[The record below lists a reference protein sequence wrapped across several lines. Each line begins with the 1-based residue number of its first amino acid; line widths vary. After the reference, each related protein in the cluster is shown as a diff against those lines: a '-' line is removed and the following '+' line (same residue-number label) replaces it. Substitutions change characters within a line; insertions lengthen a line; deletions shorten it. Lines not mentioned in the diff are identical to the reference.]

1 MISSPLAKHERA
13 VSVSD
18 KESPTVGSGKDFQKK
33 RTPALKRLYLE
44 NKKIVMDPTSKLL
57 VTLRAINAPE

>member
-13 VSVSD
+13 VSVYD
-18 KESPTVGSGKDFQKK
+18 KENPSVGSGKDFQKK
-33 RTPALKRLYLE
+33 RTPALKWFCLE
-44 NKKIVMDPTSKLL
+44 NKKDFDGSNNLIL